1 MSESEYPTV
10 EVAAVLVLDQPKK
23 RMLWMWNARWR
34 LFALPVCKVRP
45 WQGLRVPHSPAAAR
59 VAAERAA
66 AEALG
71 TLVVVNEVTFGA
83 QPVVDWS
90 RRDGRRKRYAMTVYR
105 ADPHPDHAKHARL
118 PDRHVWLTADE
129 VLKGELTPLS
139 GPCRELVRQMVEAG
153 WLPG

>member
-1 MSESEYPTV
+1 
-10 EVAAVLVLDQPKK
+10 
-23 RMLWMWNARWR
+23 
-34 LFALPVCKVRP
+34 
-45 WQGLRVPHSPAAAR
+45 
-59 VAAERAA
+59 
-66 AEALG
+66 
-71 TLVVVNEVTFGA
+71 
-83 QPVVDWS
+83 
-90 RRDGRRKRYAMTVYR
+90 MTVYR